1 MNRSILI
8 VICDFLLVSLLVFS
22 TPDINRL
29 ANPSNEAES
38 RPLIITNRSDAR
50 QDLAAVMRLALE
62 EERKGREQLQG
73 QLTQNSQQLQQQQA
87 LLSEREKQVQ
97 ISQQEKSNL
106 EQQFAATQT
115 NLQTLNQQ
123 LQATRTDALASKDRA
138 LSVEA
143 ALRHQ
148 EELERALRQR
158 VAQLAQSNQTVLSE
172 KQQLATQLQVT
183 EAEKRAANQQL
194 ARAQDEVKLERQ
206 EKARLTEHAEKLAD
220 NVKTLANKS
229 GELAEGVKTLS
240 ARSSDLTQEI
250 REHRPLA
257 ANTVFNEFTT
267 NRVHATFFGSRGGIF
282 GIDTNKRRETEMVLI
297 ADGTNAFAVCHVA
310 ETPVVFTPPGNG
322 WASLV
327 GSLSRKQAVL
337 PISSISFSSLDP
349 RIVLIPVTAAQVR
362 ELDCR
367 VYRTSNDPFKF
378 QDAIVIGATEGYYG
392 ECKFQIDVSA
402 PYYVKMD
409 RSFLKGIFGKFN
421 PSRGDLV
428 FSKSGELLGIMANS
442 TYCVML
448 QNLEAA
454 ATLKTGENIRDQ
466 HTESVLSSL
475 NQILTNLPIRLQ

>member
-1 MNRSILI
+1 MS
-8 VICDFLLVSLLVFS
+8 
-22 TPDINRL
+22 RL
-29 ANPSNEAES
+29 ANPSNEPET

-62 EERKGREQLQG
+62 EERKGREKLQG

-106 EQQFAATQT
+106 EQQFASAQT

-123 LQATRTDALASKDRA
+123 LQATKTDASASKDRA

-148 EELERALRQR
+148 EDLAAALRQR
-158 VAQLAQSNQTVLSE
+158 VAQLAQSNETVLSQ
-172 KQQLATQLQVT
+172 KQQLATQLQVS
-183 EAEKRAANQQL
+183 EAEKRAANQQVV
-194 ARAQDEVKLERQ
+194 RMQDEVKVERQ
-206 EKARLTEHAEKLAD
+206 ERARLTEHAEKLAD

-229 GELAEGVKTLS
+229 GELTEGVKTLA
-240 ARSSDLTQEI
+240 ARSSDLSQEI

-257 ANTVFNEFTT
+257 ANTVFNEFTA
-267 NRVHATFFGSRGGIF
+267 NRVHATFFGSRSGIF

-297 ADGTNAFAVCHVA
+297 TDGTNTFAVCHVA
-310 ETPVVFTPPGNG
+310 ETPVVFTPPGNE
-322 WASLV
+322 WSSLT
-327 GSLSRKQAVL
+327 GSLTRKQAVL
-337 PISSISFSSLDP
+337 PISSMSFSRLDP
-349 RIVLIPVTAAQVR
+349 RIALIPLTAAQAR

-392 ECKFQIDVSA
+392 ECKFQIDVST
-402 PYYVKMD
+402 PHYVKMD
-409 RSFLKGIFGKFN
+409 RSFLKGLFGKFN

-442 TYCVML
+442 TYCVVL
-448 QNLEAA
+448 QDCEPAV
-454 ATLKTGENIRDQ
+454 TLQFGEDIRAQ
-466 HTESVLSSL
+466 HTASALSSL
-475 NQILTNLPIRLQ
+475 HMTLINLPLKLQSF